1 MEVAEM
7 TWYNLFFWLLASILK
22 FVVTPSAMIASGHSA
37 WTTWA
42 VTASGSALGVLTF
55 WRFGTWWF
63 QWLEERM
70 GPRPS
75 RGKRIFNPRR
85 RRIVKM
91 KNLFGLRGLLLASGL
106 ISVPLAAALGAPVA
120 LGLDIC
126 KYHTRYHNN
135 QVREAQVLA
144 QNQLMEWEQILMQQP
159 FFQGPRLG
167 MIDIACFP
175 FIRQFANITPDI
187 FSPLPMP
194 KIQQWL
200 YDRCHSEIFKQ
211 SMLKN

>member
-106 ISVPLAAALGAPVA
+106 ISVPLAAALGA
-120 LGLDIC
+120 
-126 KYHTRYHNN
+126 KYFRSNMAAKYFL
-135 QVREAQVLA
+135 VLA
-144 QNQLMEWEQILMQQP
+144 FALWAALLTTASWLLK
-159 FFQGPRLG
+159 QGV
-167 MIDIACFP
+167 A
-175 FIRQFANITPDI
+175 
-187 FSPLPMP
+187 
-194 KIQQWL
+194 
-200 YDRCHSEIFKQ
+200 
-211 SMLKN
+211 